1 MITTDFPTA
10 SELQQ
15 KADRDLAAALAPLEG
30 VVTLEDIDAALR
42 GKVAEWWYL
51 PAWPGDEEPPAGTPA
66 DTRIQ
71 ARGLNGAVTMRG
83 VRLRVLFPGGD
94 RK

>member
-1 MITTDFPTA
+1 MIPSDFPTA

-15 KADRDLAAALAPLEG
+15 KADRDLAAALSSLEG
-30 VVTLEDIDAALR
+30 PVTLEEVDAALQ

-71 ARGLNGAVTMRG
+71 ARGLNGAITLCG
-83 VRLRVLFPGGD
+83 VRLSVIFQ
-94 RK
+94 KEAV

>member
-1 MITTDFPTA
+1 MIPSDFPTA

-15 KADRDLAAALAPLEG
+15 QADCELAAALSSLEG
-30 VVTLEDIDAALR
+30 PVTLEEVDAALQ

-71 ARGLNGAVTMRG
+71 ARGLNGAITLCG
-83 VRLRVLFPGGD
+83 VRLSVIFQ
-94 RK
+94 KEAV

>member
-1 MITTDFPTA
+1 MIPSDFPTA

-15 KADRDLAAALAPLEG
+15 QADRELAAALSSLEG
-30 VVTLEDIDAALR
+30 PVTLEEVDAALQ

-71 ARGLNGAVTMRG
+71 ARGLNGAITLCG
-83 VRLRVLFPGGD
+83 VRLSVIFQ
-94 RK
+94 KEAV